1 MALLFSTAQRSSE
14 ILRATRAGT
23 LRKLASKIY
32 TDDLRSPPEDILRR
46 HRLEIVA
53 HFYPGAVISHR
64 SALEGNV
71 SPAGKLHLTLPQ
83 AVAPVRELPGLEIRL
98 WRGPAPQADDIRT
111 PVLDDGTAIFTAS
124 QPRALLENLQIARA
138 HGDDEAKTL
147 SSAALEAW
155 LDRHLRIHGLGW
167 LTEIRDKAA
176 ILSAQFGWTRE
187 QQQLHAL
194 VESLHGRASSY
205 RLVTDVARARAIG
218 QPFDSERIRLFS
230 RLHARL
236 AAESFVELPRPPGPE
251 FDLRA
256 FWESYFSNFIEGTK
270 FTVDEARVIVY
281 DQDPTKAIEQKRPED
296 AHDVRETYRLI
307 VDPNLSPEV
316 PRDPAH
322 LIELLKRRHAR
333 MMASRLT
340 IEPGVFKKKNNEFG
354 SRVFVAPDLVTATL
368 TRAWPAIYDL
378 RSGTARA
385 LYALFLVAEVHPFN
399 DGNGRISR
407 LAMNAE
413 LDAAGHARLILPT
426 SLRTDY
432 LTVLEALT
440 LRGDPDP
447 FVAFAHKLIDIN
459 CRMPF
464 ATFDESHAY
473 FRKTGALD
481 ESSSGFGL
489 INYLKDSTS

>member
-1 MALLFSTAQRSSE
+1 MALLFSTAARSGE
-14 ILRATRAGT
+14 ITRAVKTGT
-23 LRKLASKIY
+23 LRKLATKIY

-53 HFYPGAVISHR
+53 HFYPGSIISHR

-71 SPAGKLHLTLPQ
+71 SPAGKLHLTLPN
-83 AVAPVRELPGLEIRL
+83 AVAPVRELPGLELRL
-98 WRGPAPQADDIRT
+98 WRGPAAQPDDIRT
-111 PVLDDGTAIFTAS
+111 PVIDDTHVIYTSS
-124 QPRALLENLQIARA
+124 QPRAVLENLQIARA

-147 SSAALEAW
+147 SPEELEAW
-155 LDRHLRIHGLGW
+155 LDRHIRIHGLAW
-167 LTEIRDKAA
+167 LDALRAQAA
-176 ILSAQFGWTRE
+176 ALSAQFGWTRE
-187 QQQLHAL
+187 QQQLDGL
-194 VESLHGRASSY
+194 VEAFHGRRSTY
-205 RLVTDVARARAIG
+205 RLSTEVARARSSG
-218 QPFDSERIRLFS
+218 QPFDPERINLFN

-236 AAESFVELPRPPGPE
+236 AAEAFADLPRPPITE
-251 FDLRA
+251 FDNRA

-281 DQDPTKAIEQKRPED
+281 DQDPAKSLEQRRPED

-307 VDPNLSPEV
+307 VDPNISAET
-316 PRDPAH
+316 PRDATH

-333 MMASRLT
+333 MMASRLK
-340 IEPGVFKKKNNEFG
+340 IEPGVFKKTNNEFG
-354 SRVFVAPDLVTATL
+354 ARVFVAPELVGATL
-368 TRAWPAIYDL
+368 TRAWPATRDL
-378 RSGTARA
+378 RSPTARA
-385 LYALFLVAEVHPFN
+385 LYALFVVAEVHPFN

-413 LDAAGHARLILPT
+413 LESAGHARLILPT

-447 FVAFAHKLIDIN
+447 YVAFAHKLIDIN
-459 CRMPF
+459 SRMPF
-464 ATFDESHAY
+464 TAFEESHGY

-489 INYLKDSTS
+489 LSYIKNSSP